1 MPEFAPGPTMDQLP
15 KATNG
20 QEAAPET
27 APKRRG
33 RPPGSK
39 NSGTSTRSR
48 KSFKDEI
55 GGTLVMFN
63 LALMAMPP
71 TRSDALDPK
80 EIELLADAI
89 DNQAKISPT
98 FRKYLTIAL
107 SATSGGQLISVV
119 AIIGARRLARHEII
133 LPKEADDMLGG
144 MIGAAKIVPAI
155 EPDDDSNNG
164 TGPQQPDGA
173 SASDPNWTTV
183 GGAAAT

>member
-15 KATNG
+15 KPDAQQPT
-20 QEAAPET
+20 ET

-39 NSGTSTRSR
+39 NATTSTRSR

-63 LALMAMPP
+63 LALMAVPF
-71 TRSDALDPK
+71 TRTDALDPK
-80 EIELLADAI
+80 EIELLTDAI

-98 FRKYLTIAL
+98 FRKYLSIAL
-107 SATSGGQLISVV
+107 SATSGGQLVSVV

-144 MIGAAKIVPAI
+144 MIGAAKIVT
-155 EPDDDSNNG
+155 PDFAEDSNNG
-164 TGPQQPDGA
+164 TGATPTANPFAASNGA
-173 SASDPNWTTV
+173 PTV
-183 GGAAAT
+183 

>member
-15 KATNG
+15 KP
-20 QEAAPET
+20 EAQQPTDT

-39 NSGTSTRSR
+39 NSSTSTRSR
-48 KSFKDEI
+48 KSLKDEI

-63 LALMAMPP
+63 LALMAIPA

-80 EIELLADAI
+80 EVELLADAI

-98 FRKYLTIAL
+98 FRKYLTVAL

-119 AIIGARRLARHEII
+119 AVIGARRLARHEIL
-133 LPKEADDMLGG
+133 LPKEADNMLGN
-144 MIGAAKIVPAI
+144 MIGAAKIVPAP
-155 EPDDDSNNG
+155 EPDDANDTQNG
-164 TGPQQPDGA
+164 ATGPAQPDPA
-173 SASDPNWTTV
+173 WSTV
-183 GGAAAT
+183 GTPTV